1 MQVVEPRA
9 PGMPQRVLVVDDSPV
24 VRNRVRSLLAETPGV
39 RVVGEAEGVA
49 DAVAAIRLSRPDAV
63 ILDMRLRNGTG
74 LEVLE
79 RVRDLTPPLRVVLLT
94 NYDQQEY
101 RDAARA
107 LGAVRFLDKSREFDR
122 VAEALGLVP
131 ADPVLTGARGA
142 DERWQALI
150 EHSSDMIIV
159 IDPRGRISYASPS
172 SASILGYDPGEN
184 VGRDFAQF
192 VHPDDVQTVGAAFE
206 ELVAGAETARRE
218 ARVRRKDGGW
228 LWTEATATNRLEDP
242 RVRGIVLNVRDV
254 SERLRVVE
262 ALRVQVRRQEAI
274 ARLGQRALANG
285 GLDALFAD
293 TARTLREVLDVEYAT
308 VFELEF
314 ESEGAALRLR
324 GGDGWPDGVLGRWT
338 VGAGLASQPGYTLV
352 VREPVVADDL
362 ATERRFETPAVV
374 RDHQVVSGMTCVV
387 GDPAAP
393 YGVLG
398 VDSTR
403 RRTFTT
409 ADVTFLQTVANLLAT
424 AVARHA
430 SDSATRRLEERFRI
444 AAETTADGIWEYD
457 VATGASWWSDNTFA
471 LAGVA
476 PGALDPSG
484 DGWAQAVHP
493 DDRARV
499 RRELAA
505 AVAGTGDRLDQQFR
519 GVRADGSVAYVEGRA
534 RVIRDVHGTATRLIG
549 AVSDVTRQR
558 RIETQFRQAQR
569 LEAVGRLAGGVAHD
583 FNNILSAILGYGQL
597 LKEDIAAGTPRGAD
611 LDEILRAAGRARD
624 LTRQLLA
631 FSRQQVLD
639 LRVLEVN
646 GVVEGVRNMLGRLLG
661 EDVDLAL
668 RLDPAAGC
676 LKADAGQLEQ
686 VIMNLVVNAR
696 DAMPGGGR
704 LTIETAAVDLDAAYA
719 QAHEPLGPGPYVLLA
734 VSDTGCGMTADVKAR
749 VFEPFFTTKGPHQG
763 TGLGLSTVYGI
774 VKQSGGFIW
783 VYSEPGQG
791 TTFKIYLPR
800 VAERAAPAPAPHAPA
815 AVGGRET
822 ILLVEDDAAVRRS
835 TTQLLERMG
844 YTVLAAARGEA
855 ALAIVSGSSRAI
867 DLLLSDVV
875 LPDLSG
881 PQLARLLD
889 GLRPGIRVL
898 FMSGYADAAIVRHGI
913 LDAGASFLQKPAM
926 PDALARKIREVLDNR
941 GGSRQ

>member
-1 MQVVEPRA
+1 
-9 PGMPQRVLVVDDSPV
+9 
-24 VRNRVRSLLAETPGV
+24 V
-39 RVVGEAEGVA
+39 RVIGAVTDVTERRRA
-49 DAVAAIRLSRPDAV
+49 D
-63 ILDMRLRNGTG
+63 
-74 LEVLE
+74 E
-79 RVRDLTPPLRVVLLT
+79 RVRT
-94 NYDQQEY
+94 
-101 RDAARA
+101 
-107 LGAVRFLDKSREFDR
+107 
-122 VAEALGLVP
+122 VAEA
-131 ADPVLTGARGA
+131 
-142 DERWQALI
+142 
-150 EHSSDMIIV
+150 
-159 IDPRGRISYASPS
+159 
-172 SASILGYDPGEN
+172 
-184 VGRDFAQF
+184 
-192 VHPDDVQTVGAAFE
+192 
-206 ELVAGAETARRE
+206 
-218 ARVRRKDGGW
+218 
-228 LWTEATATNRLEDP
+228 TN
-242 RVRGIVLNVRDV
+242 
-254 SERLRVVE
+254 
-262 ALRVQVRRQEAI
+262 
-274 ARLGQRALANG
+274 
-285 GLDALFAD
+285 
-293 TARTLREVLDVEYAT
+293 
-308 VFELEF
+308 
-314 ESEGAALRLR
+314 
-324 GGDGWPDGVLGRWT
+324 
-338 VGAGLASQPGYTLV
+338 
-352 VREPVVADDL
+352 
-362 ATERRFETPAVV
+362 
-374 RDHQVVSGMTCVV
+374 
-387 GDPAAP
+387 
-393 YGVLG
+393 
-398 VDSTR
+398 
-403 RRTFTT
+403 
-409 ADVTFLQTVANLLAT
+409 
-424 AVARHA
+424 
-430 SDSATRRLEERFRI
+430 
-444 AAETTADGIWEYD
+444 DGIWTWE
-457 VATGASWWSDNTFA
+457 AGTGEGWWSDKYAA
-471 LAGVA
+471 LLGYE
-476 PGALDPSG
+476 PTELSPTHEQ
-484 DGWAQAVHP
+484 WMRLVHP
-493 DDRARV
+493 DDRERVARSNAAWLAGPAPRWDEEYRMV
-499 RRELAA
+499 RKD
-505 AVAGTGDRLDQQFR
+505 G
-519 GVRADGSVAYVEGRA
+519 GVLT
-534 RVIRDVHGTATRLIG
+534 IRDRGQMVRDAAGQPRTAVG
-549 AVSDVTRQR
+549 ALTDVTQQR
-558 RIETQFRQAQR
+558 KIELQFRQAQR

-583 FNNILSAILGYGQL
+583 FNNILSAILGYGQI

-611 LDEILRAAGRARD
+611 LEEILRAAGRARD

-686 VIMNLVVNAR
+686 VIMNLAVNAR

-719 QAHEPLGPGPYVLLA
+719 QAHEPLAPGPYVLLA

-815 AVGGRET
+815 PVGGRET

-844 YTVLAAARGEA
+844 YTVLAAARGDA

-926 PDALARKIREVLDNR
+926 PDALARKIREVLDTQEAA
-941 GGSRQ
+941 SSKQ